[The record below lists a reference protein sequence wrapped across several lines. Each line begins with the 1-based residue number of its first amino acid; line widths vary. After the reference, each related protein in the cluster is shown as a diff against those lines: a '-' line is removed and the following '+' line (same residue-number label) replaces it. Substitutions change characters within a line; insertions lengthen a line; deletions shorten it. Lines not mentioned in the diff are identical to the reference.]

1 MPATV
6 WLISLGALLAVPTA
20 FGTCAC
26 RCVEG
31 LARTVCTTLDEA
43 AQNPTMCAP
52 ATHRGD
58 CPAPPEGFEPQQF
71 TPPLPG
77 ARDCREARLWDPDTG
92 AYTTTTRVC
101 DTVRATDAQP

>member
-1 MPATV
+1 MTPIV
-6 WLISLGALLAVPTA
+6 WLVSVGALLVAPGA

-43 AQNPTMCAP
+43 AQDPVLCAP
-52 ATHRGD
+52 QAQRGD
-58 CPAPPEGFEPQQF
+58 CPAPPAGFEPQQF
-71 TPPLPG
+71 SPPSPG
-77 ARDCREARLWDPDTG
+77 ARDCREARLWDPESG
-92 AYTTTTRVC
+92 GYTTTTKVC